1 MKFTYAL
8 FTLAALGLCHLGS
21 AQEEQPPQG
30 GQPPP
35 ALARSRPL
43 ANTAQPI
50 DVAAG
55 DSDNIVKIDVSMLF
69 PDFREPWNAGQP
81 SGGSGTGFMIG
92 KNRFL
97 TNAHVVSNATRIVI
111 RTTNDPAPHPAR
123 IVHIAHDCDLAIVEA
138 VNGADF
144 DKLRTFQ
151 LGGIPKLNTEVSVI
165 GYPIGGERISVTR
178 GVVSRIDFR
187 PYSHTGVD
195 SHLAIQIDAAINP
208 GNSGGPVLQDG
219 KVVGVAFQ
227 GYNGRVAQNVGYMIP
242 TPVINRFLKDIEDG
256 HYDHYVDLA
265 LSHFPIENPAQ
276 LKALKLERNGVGVI
290 IADVEPAG
298 SVGDALQSDDVLLS
312 MDGNPV
318 FNNGL
323 VRVDGELMDMNEV
336 VERKFAGDTVKI
348 KFLRDG
354 KPKEVTVTL
363 KRFAPYLTLGEQYN
377 QRPRYVMHAGLVF
390 QPMDKN
396 MMDAHQIRDA
406 TVNYWFDNFLSQKL
420 YKERPEP
427 VILTNVLPD
436 DVNSYLQRSYPG
448 IVDEINGVKINE
460 LADVKEALKKP
471 GDNPDFIVI
480 TLVEKGR
487 PLVLK
492 RTLAAEAQTRIMKN
506 YNIEEDSYLGN
517 E

>member
-1 MKFTYAL
+1 MKQSPVFL
-8 FTLAALGLCHLGS
+8 PLVAACCLS
-21 AQEEQPPQG
+21 PVFAQDKSQETPQDS
-30 GQPPP
+30 PPP
-35 ALARSRPL
+35 RTRALAS
-43 ANTAQPI
+43 TAQAI

-55 DSDNIVKIDVSMLF
+55 DSDNIVNIDVSMLF
-69 PDFREPWNAGQP
+69 PDYREPWNAGTP

-138 VNGADF
+138 INGADF
-144 DKLRTFQ
+144 EKLETFQ
-151 LGGIPKLNTEVSVI
+151 LGDIPKLNTEVSVI

-208 GNSGGPVLQDG
+208 GNSGGPVLQNG
-219 KVVGVAFQ
+219 MVVGVAFQ

-242 TPVINRFLKDIEDG
+242 TPVIKRFLKDIEDG

-265 LSHFPIENPAQ
+265 ISDFTIENPAQ
-276 LKALKLERNGVGVI
+276 LKALKLTNDGIGVI
-290 IADVEPAG
+290 VADVEPAG
-298 SVGDALQSDDVLLS
+298 SVGTLLKSSDVLLS
-312 MDGNPV
+312 VDDSPV
-318 FNNGL
+318 YNNGL

-336 VERKFAGDTVKI
+336 VERKFAGDTVNI
-348 KFLRDG
+348 KYQRDG
-354 KPKEVTVTL
+354 EKKEATVTL

-396 MMDAHQIRDA
+396 LMDAHQIRDG
-406 TVNYWFDNFLSQKL
+406 TVNYWFDNFLTQKL
-420 YKERPEP
+420 YKERPEV

-436 DVNSYLQRSYPG
+436 DVNSYLQRSFPA
-448 IVDEINGVKINE
+448 IVDEINGVKIKA
-460 LADVKEALKKP
+460 LADVQEALKKP

-480 TLVEKGR
+480 KLLEKGR

-492 RTLAAEAQTRIMKN
+492 RSLAAEAQQRIMKN